1 MVFSIDRNDRVYA
14 LLDSVSCAYDKR
26 NNASA
31 HMSEGLNRDLFLI
44 ILVESHVV
52 LSNDE
57 KKGERREEGRE
68 KKGKRKKER
77 GEIQGPWQVT
87 KSGV

>member
-1 MVFSIDRNDRVYA
+1 MGPLTREA
-14 LLDSVSCAYDKR
+14 
-26 NNASA
+26 
-31 HMSEGLNRDLFLI
+31 NRDLFLI

-57 KKGERREEGRE
+57 KKEGRQGKKKEGGERER
-68 KKGKRKKER
+68 KRER